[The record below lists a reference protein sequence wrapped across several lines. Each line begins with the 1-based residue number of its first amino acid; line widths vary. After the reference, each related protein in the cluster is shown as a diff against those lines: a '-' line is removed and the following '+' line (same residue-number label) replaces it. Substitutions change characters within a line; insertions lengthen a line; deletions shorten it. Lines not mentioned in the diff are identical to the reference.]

1 MPNGALRGEHFGL
14 RGHFLVSVGLA
25 DEIVLARIEESDHDH
40 HCCLGMEGWKE
51 GGMKLDKNT
60 EDAHAD

>member
-1 MPNGALRGEHFGL
+1 
-14 RGHFLVSVGLA
+14 LVSVGLA